1 MARLGALQ
9 RLSQYPMIEQF
20 LTIKVIPNA
29 PKTIVVGCMDDGTWK
44 IKVKA
49 VPQKGKA
56 NKELIR
62 FLSKKL
68 GVAKNDISITSG
80 ETSRLKRVRVL
91 NCSAE
96 DVQLLEE

>member
-9 RLSQYPMIEQF
+9 PLSQYPMTEQF

-29 PKTIVVGCMDDGTWK
+29 PKTIVVGRMDDGTWK

-62 FLSKKL
+62 FLSKEL
-68 GVAKNDISITSG
+68 GVAKSDISITSG
-80 ETSRLKRVRVL
+80 ETSRLKRVRVS
-91 NCSAE
+91 NCNAE
-96 DVQLLEE
+96 DVQSLGE